1 MAKNRKKILQA
12 QIPSQSGRTAQR
24 NRTRKAIVD
33 ATMQL
38 MAAGRTP
45 SITEIIQAAQ
55 VSRRTIYMYFPNVE
69 QLLLDATLGAWSAK
83 TIDPAIT
90 DFATNDVAA
99 RVEHLSRTANSSVSE
114 TIHLGRALIRLTVE
128 GEEPLSGG
136 PRRGYRRIQ
145 WIERALDPARAKLRP
160 KEFERLVS
168 ALSLLIGWEPL
179 IVLKDV
185 RGLDQKEAV
194 EVLAFAARAIVNAA
208 LHPHS

>member
-69 QLLLDATLGAWSAK
+69 QLLLDATLGALSAK

-128 GEEPLSGG
+128 GEEPRSGG